1 MRCCAWLIFGTLGCG
16 SVANGKLPDAG
27 PTGDGTTS
35 AAPGALRWVRSL
47 SSVEA
52 LGVADGPGGLVITGA
67 ITAPANLGGQQLIPT
82 GMADLVVA
90 GLNAEDASHLYS
102 VRYGDTGQV
111 FGFLHNVDANGSPI
125 IYGVSYGSVDLGG
138 GKVMGGSP
146 GVAMPPADG
155 YIGKYGPGAPGWIAR
170 IVGTGEDKI
179 LATAPAGG
187 SRIYGAGWFENTPTF
202 NGATLSTTG
211 NRDLF
216 LARFN
221 TFVGTVDLTKTY
233 GGAGRDEISAAAAA
247 GNDLV
252 LTGMFGDV
260 AGAPQDVLDFG
271 GTAKSLTSN
280 GGLDVWVARLDDT
293 GTGIWAVHYGGSGD
307 DRDPK
312 IAVDAAGDIYVAGS
326 FTDQVMFG
334 ADKLVSE
341 GGPDVFVVKL
351 HGNDGSAAWAV
362 SLGSTGI
369 DGVGDIA
376 VDAAGHV
383 VLAASLGGPIDGGTS
398 AGGVDALIATFD
410 AANGTAGWRKVFST
424 IGDDRA
430 SAVTFGRNGD
440 IYAVVNMG
448 GAYDFGMPIIGQ
460 ASPAAVLLRIAP

>member
-1 MRCCAWLIFGTLGCG
+1 MRCCVWLILGALGCG
-16 SVANGKLPDAG
+16 SVASGKLPDAG
-27 PTGDGTTS
+27 PGSDSATTV
-35 AAPGALRWVRSL
+35 APGTYRWVRSL
-47 SSVEA
+47 SAVEA

-67 ITAPANLGGQQLIPT
+67 ITAPANLGGQQLTPT

-102 VRYGDTGQV
+102 VRYGDTGQA
-111 FGFLHNVDANGSPI
+111 FGFLHNVDTNGSPL

-146 GVAMPPADG
+146 GVVMPPADG

-179 LATAPAGG
+179 LATAPAVG

-202 NGATLSTTG
+202 NGATLSSVG

-233 GGAGRDEISAAAAA
+233 GGAGRDEISAAAAV

-260 AGAPQDVLDFG
+260 AGAPKDVLDFK
-271 GTAKSLTSN
+271 GTANPLTSN
-280 GGLDVWVARLDDT
+280 GALDVWVAMLNDT
-293 GTGIWAVHYGGSGD
+293 GAGIWAVHYGGSGD

-312 IAVDAAGDIYVAGS
+312 IAVDTAGDIYVAGS
-326 FTDQVMFG
+326 FTNQVAFG
-334 ADKLVSE
+334 AVNLVSK
-341 GGPDVFVVKL
+341 GGPDIFVAKL
-351 HGNDGSAAWAV
+351 HSYDGSVAWGT

-376 VDAAGHV
+376 VDAKGHV

-398 AGGVDALIATFD
+398 VGGVDAMIATFD
-410 AANGTAGWRKVFST
+410 AVNGAAGWRKVFST
-424 IGDDRA
+424 KGDDRA

-440 IYAVVNMG
+440 IYAIVNVG
-448 GAYDFGMPIIGQ
+448 DAFDFGMPVIGA
-460 ASPAAVLLRIAP
+460 ASYAAVLLRIAP